1 MITIIVIIINFIII
15 IIIIIIIT
23 FALIASFD
31 NIAWPKRSLE
41 YSNSRCQKSLKY
53 SLGGSCRL
61 FSKVSLYIQ

>member
-1 MITIIVIIINFIII
+1 MITIIVIIINF
-15 IIIIIIIT
+15 IIIIIT

-41 YSNSRCQKSLKY
+41 YSNSRRQKSLKY